1 MALDLGK
8 QVGPLPLGAW
18 IAVVGGGLT
27 IGWYASSGMN
37 KGSSGKEIPLEPQA
51 EAGVGTGG
59 GQFIYDPPKSVDTPD
74 NNTITDNNTWA
85 RRAINWLIAKGYDP
99 GLSQSAVS
107 KFING
112 TNRTLTE
119 QTMINLAL
127 IEFGAPPEEVPLPE
141 TPVTPPTTTPK
152 PPPTTTPVKPYV
164 LHRVV
169 AGETIHTIAAKY
181 KTGWLNIFVANDKV
195 GLTPSGSRGVM
206 THPFENIQGKT
217 LVIPTSARE
226 LKPAPRTTGKY
237 FYYTV
242 PGRTGELLSQISKK
256 TGVDVAN
263 LYIANDTIGRR
274 PDGTKGIIVHPYQRI
289 KPGVRV
295 VVPYQS

>member
-8 QVGPLPLGAW
+8 KVAGLPLGAW
-18 IAVVGGGLT
+18 VAVVAGGLA
-27 IGWYASSGMN
+27 IGWYASNGMS
-37 KGSSGKEIPLEPQA
+37 KKSSGQEIPLEPQA

-59 GQFIYDPPKSVDTPD
+59 GQFIYDPPKDVESPG

-127 IEFGAPPEEVPLPE
+127 IEFGAPPEEVPLPDS
-141 TPVTPPTTTPK
+141 PVTPPGTTPK
-152 PPPTTTPVKPYV
+152 PPPTPPVTKPYV
-164 LHRVV
+164 LHKVV

-181 KTGWLNIFVANDKV
+181 KTGWLNIFAANDKV

-217 LVIPTSARE
+217 LVIPTSPRL
-226 LKPAPRTTGKY
+226 LKPAPKTTGKY
-237 FYYTV
+237 FYYIV

-263 LYIANDTIGRR
+263 LYVANDTINRR

-295 VVPYQS
+295 VVPYQY

>member
-1 MALDLGK
+1 MAFDLGK
-8 QVGPLPLGAW
+8 KVAGLPLGAW
-18 IAVVGGGLT
+18 VAVVAGGLA
-27 IGWYASSGMN
+27 IGWYASNGMS
-37 KGSSGKEIPLEPQA
+37 KSSSKQEIPLEPQT
-51 EAGVGTGG
+51 EPGVGTGG
-59 GQFIYDPPKSVDTPD
+59 GQFIYDPPTNVDTPD
-74 NNTITDNNTWA
+74 NNKISDNNTWA

-99 GLSQSAVS
+99 GVSQSAVS

-141 TPVTPPTTTPK
+141 SPVTPPGTTPPVVT
-152 PPPTTTPVKPYV
+152 PPVNTKPYV
-164 LHRVV
+164 LHKVV
-169 AGETIHTIAAKY
+169 TGETIHTIAAKY
-181 KTGWLNIFVANDKV
+181 HTGWLNIFVANDKV

-242 PGRTGELLSQISKK
+242 GGRTGELLSQISKK
-256 TGVDVAN
+256 TGADVAN

-274 PDGTKGIIVHPYQRI
+274 PDGTKGIITHPYQRI